1 MKSQYECKGAVF
13 SDRIFTSAGVLI
25 EILQTS
31 EGTIDVG
38 AWDGRKSVSVR
49 GTIELFICYYC
60 ILLVFLLVLLGG
72 NQSRYV

>member
-1 MKSQYECKGAVF
+1 MNLKVAFF

-25 EILQTS
+25 EILRTS

-49 GTIELFICYYC
+49 GTE
-60 ILLVFLLVLLGG
+60 G
-72 NQSRYV
+72 NQCQSAEQASYLLLLLIQYT